1 MTSTLMFSL
10 AVPVTFPRHAFDD
23 DALIARL
30 QKLKEHIYDI
40 NVTCRVEPFRVDA
53 LGVIVDPM
61 HAKMHI
67 LDALRLQA
75 RSGVTISG
83 LFNDIYVPPTREN
96 LELFVKGLAPLYAA
110 GLRSVTIPHTLW
122 MKFGLLQ
129 REFPELRIKTTVLR
143 RVRSSQDFWNLAE
156 AGFDYVMIDRLA
168 MRDRHTLEQIR
179 AAQRA
184 FHERYGKK
192 VMLAALVGESR
203 CRGDCPFWEEHYQH
217 TMTHPDAGTLAGATI
232 RFNVPPNFSCNRF
245 GNVFSAPILPPFR
258 EDFAEVA
265 ALIDVVKVNGR
276 PEDNTRVWLDMI
288 DEIVHGSG
296 PIIGPIA
303 SEYPGRLEGYQRWS
317 CVAQVDAWRK
327 ATRTCGFQCW
337 RCRLCY
343 DLLHAVGEELTQARR
358 KGEAVRQLLAQ
369 RTLGLTSAAARRP
382 TTAQRADG
390 GRPRPGTTEGA
401 PGPGPRGRKRARARS

>member
-1 MTSTLMFSL
+1 MFSL

-23 DALIARL
+23 DSLSARL

-61 HAKMHI
+61 HSKMHI
-67 LDALRLQA
+67 LDALRLQT
-75 RSGVTISG
+75 RSGVTVSG
-83 LFNDIYVPPTREN
+83 LFNDIYVPPTQEN

-129 REFPELRIKTTVLR
+129 REFPGLRIKTTVLR

-156 AGFDYVMIDRLA
+156 AGFDYVMIDRLV
-168 MRDRHTLEQIR
+168 MRDRHTLEQIH
-179 AAQRA
+179 AAQLA
-184 FHERYGKK
+184 FHERYGKQ
-192 VMLAALVGESR
+192 VMIAALAGESR

-217 TMTHPDAGTLAGATI
+217 TMTHPDAGTLSSSDT

-258 EDFAEVA
+258 EDFAEIA
-265 ALIDVVKVNGR
+265 ALIDVVKFNGR
-276 PEDNTRVWLDMI
+276 PEDNTQEWLDLI
-288 DEIVHGSG
+288 DDIVYGAG

-303 SEYPGRLEGYQRWS
+303 HQYPGRLEGYQQWS
-317 CVAQVDAWRK
+317 CAALVDAWRK

-343 DLLHAVGEELTQARR
+343 DLLHAVSEELTQAKR
-358 KGEAVRQLLAQ
+358 KGAAVRRLLAQ
-369 RTLGLTSAAARRP
+369 RTTGVTSGAASRP
-382 TTAQRADG
+382 TMAQGAAG
-390 GRPRPGTTEGA
+390 GSPRSGDPEGA
-401 PGPGPRGRKRARARS
+401 RVPGPRRRKVPRSRQTRS